1 MPNIG
6 TLSSVNIT
14 EIWPKEDK
22 NFTPW
27 LAEHADLLG
36 EALGIDLQHDQTEA
50 AVGRYSADIVFT
62 EGDSDKRVVVENM
75 FGPTDH
81 DHLGKLVTYAAGLG
95 AHCAVLIAEE
105 FKDEHRAALNH
116 LNSISDDEFSF
127 FGITIEAW
135 RIGESDP
142 APRLRVEVMPNNWS
156 RTLKKVHS
164 GLTPRKQL
172 YLRFWGEFLPAF
184 RAAHPNWTRA
194 IKPSKDSW
202 MSFPSKLSNVL
213 RYIISF
219 TRDGRLR
226 VEAYVDNDDTTI
238 VEEAYRQLHDR
249 AKEIEGRVG
258 KKLKWGDQ
266 KPNARASRISFYFP
280 NPIRVEDEDCWP
292 EAREWTVKAMGKMRE
307 AFDPL
312 LQELELPE

>member
-1 MPNIG
+1 MPSIG
-6 TLSSVNIT
+6 TLLPVNIR

-22 NFTPW
+22 DFTPW

-50 AVGRYSADIVFT
+50 AVRRYSADIVFT

-105 FKDEHRAALNH
+105 FKDEHRAALSH
-116 LNSISDDEFSF
+116 LNSISEDEFSF

-156 RTLKKVHS
+156 RTLKSVHS
-164 GLTPRKQL
+164 SLTPRKHL
-172 YLRFWGEFLPAF
+172 YLRLWGEFLPAF
-184 RAAHPNWTRA
+184 RAAHPNWTQA

-202 MSFPSKLSNVL
+202 MGFPSKRSNVL
-213 RYIISF
+213 RYYISF
-219 TRDGRLR
+219 TRDSRLR
-226 VEAYVDNDDTTI
+226 VEAYVDNNDTTI
-238 VEEAYRQLHDR
+238 VDEAYRQLHER
-249 AKEIEGRVG
+249 AKEIEGQVG
-258 KKLKWGDQ
+258 KELVWGDQ
-266 KPNARASRISFYFP
+266 KPNSRASRISLYFP
-280 NPIRVEDEDCWP
+280 HPIQVEDEDCWP
-292 EAREWTVKAMGKMRE
+292 EAQEWAFEAMGKMRE

-312 LQELELPE
+312 LQELELP